1 MVRNYLFMA
10 IGALTFAYGV
20 FCMVKGGTHVKNVGW
35 RSKEEYPKSFYF
47 SVVLYIIIGV
57 GMFVSG
63 FIGK

>member
-1 MVRNYLFMA
+1 MIRNYLFMA
-10 IGALTFAYGV
+10 IGALIFAYGV

-35 RSKEEYPKSFYF
+35 RSKEEYTKSFYF

-63 FIGK
+63 FIVK